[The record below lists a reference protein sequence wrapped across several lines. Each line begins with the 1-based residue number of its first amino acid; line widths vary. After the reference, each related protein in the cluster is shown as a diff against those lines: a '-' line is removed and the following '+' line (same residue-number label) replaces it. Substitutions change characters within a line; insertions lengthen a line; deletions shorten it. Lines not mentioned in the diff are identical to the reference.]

1 MRIDGIDVTRS
12 IPVEPMNFGNSMGAG
27 SIGVGENNGGIDG
40 ISNIGNMDNTGNSDP
55 SSMENILTNAIDKIQ
70 APQKDF
76 ESKLSGYISGNEEL
90 HTVMMSAEK
99 AKFSMNFTVKVRDKI
114 IDAYQTI
121 MRMQV

>member
-12 IPVEPMNFGNSMGAG
+12 IPVEPLNFGNSMGTGAIG
-27 SIGVGENNGGIDG
+27 SGENNGGIGEIND
-40 ISNIGNMDNTGNSDP
+40 IGNIDSAGNSDP
-55 SSMENILTNAIDKIQ
+55 SSMENILTNALDKIQ
-70 APQKDF
+70 APQTDF
-76 ESKLSGYISGNEEL
+76 ENKLSGYISGNEEL